1 MSHTYVLSV
10 QDVPYIRTISARC
23 LIHTY
28 YQRKMSHTYV
38 LSAQDVPY
46 IRTIS
51 TRCPIHTYYQRN
63 MSHTYVLSAQHVPYI
78 RTISARC
85 PIHTYYQC
93 KMSHTYVLS
102 AQDVR
107 TYTFTMYE
115 MCSKE
120 GNRPTVLSNV
130 DVGLAKTIYIFMYG
144 VYAVWLTGKS
154 PKIRLYTWAIT
165 V

>member
-1 MSHTYVLSV
+1 
-10 QDVPYIRTISARC
+10 
-23 LIHTY
+23 
-28 YQRKMSHTYV
+28 
-38 LSAQDVPY
+38 
-46 IRTIS
+46 
-51 TRCPIHTYYQRN
+51 
-63 MSHTYVLSAQHVPYI
+63 
-78 RTISARC
+78 
-85 PIHTYYQC
+85 
-93 KMSHTYVLS
+93 
-102 AQDVR
+102 
-107 TYTFTMYE
+107 MYE